1 MRRTVVL
8 AAIAAGW
15 LGAAA
20 AAQNGGATAWQPPPA
35 ELVARARALL
45 EEVPLVDGH
54 NDLPWELR
62 SRFSNHLAAIDL
74 TKDQSGLEKPLHTD
88 LVRLERGGVGAQFW
102 SVYVPADIA
111 NPTVAV
117 LEQIDVVHR
126 LAARYPQALEVAL
139 TAADVERIHRAGKVA
154 SLIGVEGGHAIS
166 DSLAV
171 LRQLYA
177 AGARYMTITH
187 SKNTAWA
194 DSATDAPKVGGLS
207 PFGVE
212 VVREMNRLGM
222 LVDLSHVSAQAMH
235 DALDAAAAPVV
246 FSHSS
251 VRALDA
257 HPRNVPDDVLRR
269 LPQNGGVV
277 MVTFVPGFLSEAVR
291 AWWAEEDAAEAR
303 FKALHSGDPEAA
315 KAALE
320 AWRTANPEPPA
331 TLAEVADHVE
341 HARRLAGIDHVG
353 IGSDFDGITTVPV
366 GLEDVADY
374 PVLLAELLRR
384 GWSEG
389 DVKKLAGENALR
401 VLRQAETVAARLQ
414 KERPASDALIGEL
427 DKPAPPP
434 VPSG

>member
-1 MRRTVVL
+1 MRRTGVL
-8 AAIAAGW
+8 AAIAAAGW

-20 AAQNGGATAWQPPPA
+20 AAQNGGAAAWQPPPA

-74 TKDQSGLEKPLHTD
+74 TRDQSGLEKPLHTD

-222 LVDLSHVSAQAMH
+222 LVDLSHVSAEAMH

-427 DKPAPPP
+427 DKPAEK
-434 VPSG
+434 